1 MNINKLIKIQP
12 IAGTS
17 FQYLTLIYYCRKIA
31 ALYMTSDFVFLA
43 NNWFQ
48 YLPTYV
54 AFILN
59 LHILNTEFK

>member
-1 MNINKLIKIQP
+1 
-12 IAGTS
+12 
-17 FQYLTLIYYCRKIA
+17 
-31 ALYMTSDFVFLA
+31 MTSDFLFLA

-59 LHILNTEFK
+59 LHILNIEFKWSQNEIADTEFQSEVNHNKCSYATLHA